1 MAPSARALN
10 GKPEY
15 YSKTRM
21 GGARRDRFGAGIG
34 GPGRAQQAAT
44 RSRAPFERFRL
55 ALLCKARGEGRSGGG
70 FGSSPTILDSRR
82 RGGARRGA
90 DSGFDSGWG
99 AGGGDEANGCVESGE
114 GVRDRR
120 SESGRSE
127 SGPARPAKAEQ
138 AKAEQAKARRTERA
152 RHAPQPS
159 AAAAPPFGRGGPGRF
174 FEQMPGAGEGRR
186 GAGRGRDNGGGEGK
200 LGPSPQQS
208 LRRGRTRP
216 APSPA
221 RKPRGRPIRAVGP
234 RPDWPQGPMRVNRAR
249 MFGAVAPPRR
259 FSPPPRGVPWLG
271 IWRRC
276 RTCTARARR
285 RRSL

>member
-10 GKPEY
+10 GKPED

-34 GPGRAQQAAT
+34 GPGRAQRAAT

-99 AGGGDEANGCVESGE
+99 GGGDDEANGCVESGE

-127 SGPARPAKAEQ
+127 SGQSEKGQSEKNRKSASRPPSQ
-138 AKAEQAKARRTERA
+138 
-152 RHAPQPS
+152 APQRRRRLAG
-159 AAAAPPFGRGGPGRF
+159 AARGVF

-186 GAGRGRDNGGGEGK
+186 GAGRGRGNGGGEGK

-216 APSPA
+216 APSPT

-249 MFGAVAPPRR
+249 MFGAVAAPRR

-285 RRSL
+285 RRSP